1 MQTRAHLVDLVEK
14 FCVQTQ
20 YTYTYTTELWATPSG
35 LGQGRKEQ
43 RSTSEIQF
51 IQSFTTVLQCCVSW
65 FCPVDV
71 FLKGEVNSA
80 GTLHTDGKLTAKESE
95 INKTILELLIH
106 SWGFTVIFQV
116 TPCYLLTLD
125 KRQSSWNFPRHGKC
139 CALVYLLQFSNP
151 VAHKTSYFWGKFSY
165 GTGSYA
171 VCKYYFIFSSLN
183 SLFILKIYEI
193 HFMFAILY
201 GIIMHTNVHSLL

>member
-1 MQTRAHLVDLVEK
+1 MQTRAYLVGLVEK

-51 IQSFTTVLQCCVSW
+51 IQSFTTALQCCVSW

-80 GTLHTDGKLTAKESE
+80 GTLHTDSKLTAKESE
-95 INKTILELLIH
+95 MTKTILEPLIH
-106 SWGFTVIFQV
+106 SQVFTFSRSP
-116 TPCYLLTLD
+116 PCYLLTLD
-125 KRQSSWNFPRHGKC
+125 KRQSFLSQLKLPQAWEVLCPGIPAPVFQSSCTQNQLLLRKVLLWNR
-139 CALVYLLQFSNP
+139 
-151 VAHKTSYFWGKFSY
+151 
-165 GTGSYA
+165 
-171 VCKYYFIFSSLN
+171 
-183 SLFILKIYEI
+183 
-193 HFMFAILY
+193 
-201 GIIMHTNVHSLL
+201 